1 MKANRNNTSKKN
13 IIKNIFNQIGIP
25 INYSAQII
33 DDLIL
38 ILILNIKLNKSLK
51 IKNFG
56 TFFLKSKNKR
66 IGRNQR
72 DKIDHVISERSV
84 VTFRAAENLKKKL
97 DSNAI
102 K

>member
-38 ILILNIKLNKSLK
+38 ILILNIKINKSLK
-51 IKNFG
+51 IKSSIICA
-56 TFFLKSKNKR
+56 L
-66 IGRNQR
+66 
-72 DKIDHVISERSV
+72 
-84 VTFRAAENLKKKL
+84 
-97 DSNAI
+97 
-102 K
+102 